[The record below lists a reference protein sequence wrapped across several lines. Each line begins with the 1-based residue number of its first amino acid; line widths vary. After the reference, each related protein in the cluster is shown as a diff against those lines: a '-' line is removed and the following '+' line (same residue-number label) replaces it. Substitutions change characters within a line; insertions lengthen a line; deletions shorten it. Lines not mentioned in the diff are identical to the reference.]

1 MLDYARRLRLAVSDA
16 GRRAG
21 LKAAAGALVAVAA
34 GFLVA
39 ALWTLLARHAGL
51 GSLGAS
57 LAVAA
62 LFGAVAAI
70 LWMMGSKVRH
80 PAPTTEDLK
89 REVEARAS
97 LAAEAALDKAKAKA
111 VEVVDH
117 AENRAHSLLDTA
129 NHKAHE
135 LAHNAEARVLGI
147 AGGAAETV
155 SRRAEEG
162 LSAVNEVVM
171 TVRQARATPGAALLT
186 AAVVGLAL
194 AGAIRGREA
203 VGHDDTY

>member
-21 LKAAAGALVAVAA
+21 LKAAAGALIAVAA

-62 LFGAVAAI
+62 LFGAGAAI
-70 LWMMGSKVRH
+70 LWMMGTRVRH
-80 PAPTTEDLK
+80 PAPGAEDLK
-89 REVEARAS
+89 REIEARAS

-147 AGGAAETV
+147 AGGAAENV
-155 SRRAEEG
+155 SRRAEAS

-194 AGAIRGREA
+194 AGAIRGRDA